1 MDKVREMLDYIEELN
16 TLSVTI
22 RLVLAALFGGFIGI
36 ERANQ
41 RRAAGLR
48 TFVLVS
54 IGSALSV
61 ITNQYLIEITGID
74 GDPSRMAS
82 QVISGIG
89 FLGAGTIIVTGRSN
103 IKGLTTAATLWTT
116 ATMGLA
122 LGAGYIY
129 AGTLSFVLI
138 LITIKILQHVSWHQE
153 ETTRYLGLMIEM
165 DRKKGLDVLKDYVS
179 EHDYMIRTLEKQKE
193 KAIKETDHVLYVD
206 IDLKK
211 KTNHTTIVEELMKKE
226 EITFVKELRY

>member
-1 MDKVREMLDYIEELN
+1 MKFFVYLQEFN
-16 TLSVTI
+16 TVSVTI
-22 RLVLAALFGGFIGI
+22 RLVLAAIFGGIIGL
-36 ERANQ
+36 ERTNQ

-54 IGSALSV
+54 IGSALAV
-61 ITNQYLIEITGID
+61 ITNQYLIISAGID
-74 GDPSRMAS
+74 GDPSRMAA

-89 FLGAGTIIVTGRSN
+89 FLGAGTIIITGRSN

-116 ATMGLA
+116 ASMGLA

-129 AGTLSFVLI
+129 GGVLSFVLI
-138 LITIKILQHVSWHQE
+138 MVTIKVLQHVSWHQE
-153 ETTRYLGLMIEM
+153 ENTRYLGMTMEVDKL
-165 DRKKGLDVLKDYVS
+165 KGLDVLMDYVN
-179 EHDYMIRTLEKQKE
+179 EHGFLIRTLEKQKE
-193 KAIKETDHVLYVD
+193 KAIKESDHVLYVD

-211 KTNHTTIVEELMKKE
+211 KMNHAQVIQELMKKE